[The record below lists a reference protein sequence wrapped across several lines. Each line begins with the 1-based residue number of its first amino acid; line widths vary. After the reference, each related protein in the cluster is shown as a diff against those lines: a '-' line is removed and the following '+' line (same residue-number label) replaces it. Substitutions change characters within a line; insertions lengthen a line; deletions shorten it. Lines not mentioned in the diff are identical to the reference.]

1 MNEDEVKG
9 KMKDVVGRA
18 ERKLGKVT
26 GNLKTEARGVAR
38 QAEGKVQE
46 IFGKAK
52 ATIRKKKVA

>member
-1 MNEDEVKG
+1 MNKDEVKG

-26 GNLKTEARGVAR
+26 GNMKTEARGVAR
-38 QAEGKVQE
+38 QAEGKVQQ

-52 ATIRKKKVA
+52 DSIRKKKVA